1 MGWGREKRLLEG
13 AAAAAFRFHD
23 GRDANMPVASIF
35 VLMFLLVMV
44 SLVGNVGRTARLKVE
59 VQNTADA
66 VAYSAAV
73 PLARGM
79 NALAHAQ
86 HLAGELAAIGA
97 LHAALDG
104 IYPDGSIDETAPFTL
119 TFYPPGLIN
128 AWSVH
133 QDNWERKLTQN
144 SPPTRLQEA
153 HDWFGN
159 GSLGALIQFSLNPKR
174 DEFGGGFQ
182 ANFIDKNE
190 AYSKPIYQ
198 NLMAGP
204 TVVGKIGYEAAR
216 FAGELTGVMPDP
228 ESVLV
233 LDRNNR
239 QDANGNWIYDDLRG
253 AIGDSFRR
261 LKGVVFHTYVAQ
273 FYAGLLYEESTTDTR
288 KNTKFFKDM
297 TAEALQIA
305 NAALIMQ
312 KKIVLETRAL
322 DALLQAARDTQQ
334 MNAAVWSQLGALDA
348 YTAQLVAQ
356 APQLAQAAMEGV
368 RGSHEAEIYPTD
380 PALPV
385 VREPGT
391 VAPVDSLWVRATT
404 PWVQYHRRSL
414 LLWGQDT
421 VLLGRFKDY
430 YWRRTKI
437 TTEGIAQRMKL
448 ANGAKTAWNPFV
460 MADTINPANQR
471 SQAWRT
477 DSTVAD
483 QRFCVV
489 GFAWRDDRSS
499 FLPKLLEG
507 AVSADGKI
515 AAYSQAMIYAANPT
529 VAAPATGYQ
538 DNDGWDTLVWAS
550 QVVGHPGP
558 GFDTKTGP
566 DKDTQPDTV
575 AQPIPKPDWEVR
587 LVPASRAG
595 EAATFLSGLLGD
607 FPANL
612 REMAVLPP
620 AFLAG
625 H

>member
-1 MGWGREKRLLEG
+1 MVWARGQRMLENAMGAVHHFHGGRC
-13 AAAAAFRFHD
+13 
-23 GRDANMPVASIF
+23 ANMPVATIF
-35 VLMFLLVMV
+35 VLLFLLVMI

-59 VQNTADA
+59 VQNAADA

-86 HLAGELAAIGA
+86 HLSGELAAIGA

-104 IYPDGSIDETAPFTL
+104 FYPDGSLDETPPFAF

-128 AWSVH
+128 AWQVH
-133 QDNWERKLTQN
+133 QDNWERKLTQDP
-144 SPPTRLQEA
+144 PPTRLQEA
-153 HDWFGN
+153 HDWFGS
-159 GSLGALIQFSLNPKR
+159 GSLGALIQFSLSPKK
-174 DEFGGGFQ
+174 DDFSTGFMD
-182 ANFIDKNE
+182 NFINKNE
-190 AYSKPIYQ
+190 SYNKPIYQ

-261 LKGVVFHTYVAQ
+261 LKVVVFHTYVAQ
-273 FYAGLLYEESTTDTR
+273 FYAGLLYEECTTDTR

-297 TAEALQIA
+297 TSEAKQIA
-305 NAALIMQ
+305 NAALILQ
-312 KKIVLETRAL
+312 KKIVLEAKAL
-322 DALLQAARDTQQ
+322 DALLQATRETQP
-334 MNAAVWSQLGALDA
+334 MNAAVWSQLAAMDA
-348 YTAQLVAQ
+348 YIAQVVAQ

-368 RGSHEAEIYPTD
+368 RGNQEAEVYPTD

-385 VREPGT
+385 VREAGT
-391 VAPVDSLWVRATT
+391 VAPADSHWVRATS

-448 ANGAKTAWNPFV
+448 ANGTKTAWNPFV
-460 MADTINPANQR
+460 MADTTNPANHRNQT
-471 SQAWRT
+471 WRT
-477 DSTVAD
+477 NSTIAD

-489 GFAWRDDRSS
+489 GFAWREDRSS

-529 VAAPATGYQ
+529 VTVPATGYQ

-566 DKDTQPDTV
+566 DKDTPPDTV
-575 AQPIPKPDWEVR
+575 AQPIPKPGWEVR

-595 EAATFLSGLLGD
+595 EAAGFLSGLLGD
-607 FPANL
+607 FPAYL
-612 REMAVLPP
+612 RDMAGLPP

>member
-1 MGWGREKRLLEG
+1 MFERAT
-13 AAAAAFRFHD
+13 AAACRFHN
-23 GRDANMPVASIF
+23 GRGANMPVATIF
-35 VLMFLLVMV
+35 VLLFLLVMV
-44 SLVGNVGRTARLKVE
+44 SLVGNVGRTSRLRVE

-86 HLAGELAAIGA
+86 HLSGELAAIGA

-104 IYPDGSIDETAPFTL
+104 IYPDGSLDETPPFAF

-133 QDNWERKLTQN
+133 QDNWERKLMQDP
-144 SPPTRLQEA
+144 PPTRNQEA
-153 HDWFGN
+153 HDWFGS

-174 DEFGGGFQ
+174 DDFGGGFQ
-182 ANFIDKNE
+182 SQFIDKNE
-190 AYSKPIYQ
+190 PYSKPLYQ

-204 TVVGKIGYEAAR
+204 TVVGKIGYESAR

-228 ESVLV
+228 ESVLL

-253 AIGDSFRR
+253 AIGDSYRR
-261 LKGVVFHTYVAQ
+261 LKVVVFHTYVAQ

-297 TAEALQIA
+297 TAESIQIA
-305 NAALIMQ
+305 NAALILQ
-312 KKIVLETRAL
+312 KKIVLETKAL
-322 DALLQAARDTQQ
+322 DTLLQATRETQS
-334 MNAAVWSQLGALDA
+334 MNAAVWSQLAALDA
-348 YTAQLVAQ
+348 YTAQVAAE

-368 RGSHEAEIYPTD
+368 RGEQVAEVYPTD

-385 VREPGT
+385 VREAGT
-391 VAPVDSLWVRATT
+391 VAPIDSHWVRAST
-404 PWVQYHRRSL
+404 PWVQYHRRAL

-430 YWRRTKI
+430 YWRRTKV
-437 TTEGIAQRMKL
+437 TTEGIAQRMKV
-448 ANGAKTAWNPFV
+448 AKGTKAAWNPFV
-460 MADTINPANQR
+460 MADTTSASNHRTQIWR
-471 SQAWRT
+471 SN
-477 DSTVAD
+477 STNAD

-507 AVSADGKI
+507 PVSADGKI

-529 VAAPATGYQ
+529 VAVPTTGYQ

-550 QVVGHPGP
+550 QVVAHPGP

-566 DKDTQPDTV
+566 DKDTPPDTV
-575 AQPIPKPDWEVR
+575 AQPIPKPDWQVR

-595 EAATFLSGLLGD
+595 EAAGYLSGLLGD

-612 REMAVLPP
+612 ANMAGLPQ